1 MKIPKGIIEKSN
13 GNFAVQTM
21 LAGKRLNGTADSLE
35 DAIVLKK
42 LMKAGK
48 YKSASSTN
56 NISITD
62 ALTAYIQR
70 RVSTSTSSKTSSKT
84 FEWYKQTISQFFGAT
99 TKLDSI
105 TSARVHLFQDYMTDR
120 EWANTTINYVGS
132 ILYGTMEDAFKRGQM
147 VNEPTRMKSLTAENG
162 RIRFLTEQEEGQVV
176 DWFETHNHDDYR
188 DLMLF
193 YIETGFRKT
202 EALELKWSDIDL
214 TRKRITLW
222 KTKSNSSRTINATPM
237 VLEILSRLKLRQ
249 HNIPR
254 HDQKV
259 FGHIAGRHFGR
270 TWVTMRTAIGL
281 EDDNQFVV
289 HALRHTCCTRL
300 ISAGTDLRTVM
311 EWMGHSTLEITQRYS
326 HFIPERMDDA
336 AERLVSLRVN
346 QP

>member
-1 MKIPKGIIEKSN
+1 VKIPKGIIEKSN
-13 GNFAVQTM
+13 GKFAVQTM
-21 LAGKRLNGTADSLE
+21 LAGKRLNGTTDSLE
-35 DAIVLKK
+35 DAIALKK
-42 LMKAGK
+42 LMKAGQ
-48 YKSASSTN
+48 YKSASPQNS
-56 NISITD
+56 ISITD

-70 RVSTSTSSKTSSKT
+70 RVSTSTSKKTSTKT
-84 FEWYKQTISQFFGAT
+84 FDWYKQTIIDFFGPT
-99 TKLDSI
+99 TKLDGI
-105 TSARVHLFQDYMTDR
+105 TSARVHLFQDSMTDSQ
-120 EWANTTINYVGS
+120 WANTTINYVGS
-132 ILYGTMEDAFKRGQM
+132 ILYGAMTDAFERGQM
-147 VNEPTRMKSLTAENG
+147 VNEPTRMKSLTATNG
-162 RIRFLTEQEEGQVV
+162 RIRFLTEQEEHQAV
-176 DWFETHNHDDYR
+176 DWFEKNNHDDYR

-214 TRKRITLW
+214 GRKRITLW
-222 KTKSNSSRTINATPM
+222 ETKSNSPRTINATPM

-259 FGHIAGRHFGR
+259 FGHIAERHFGR

-281 EDDNQFVV
+281 KDDNQFVV